1 MTFNQGT
8 PPRLRRSPHSIVD
21 LADLVHGLSRE
32 DQQRF
37 NRLYYHATVRAR
49 LRVPRTMAPWVEEHF
64 SSLEAVESQQVVRV
78 VNRVTGEGTLFN
90 PLRAQRPVQT
100 IKNTGPSLQDGAA
113 ENDVL
118 ARPLDLTPEDP
129 FGRLKN
135 RYGVTAAN
143 IAKYDTLH
151 SLVVFNEADPL
162 AFSRDSLA
170 GHLELARRWVQAAHA
185 WDDEAR
191 YPYILWN
198 CLWRAGGSLL
208 HGHLQ
213 VALARGM
220 HYAKIERLRNDAE
233 AYRQRHGVS
242 YFEDLAAVH
251 LALGCAYRVGQISVL
266 AHLTPVRDKEV
277 VLLAPGLTDG
287 AIDVLYQALVA
298 FRDRLGVRS
307 FNMGVLLP
315 PVAPVPE
322 SWDGFPTV
330 IRLVDRGAL
339 QDRTSDVG
347 GMELFA
353 ESVVASDPFAIA
365 QALQQ
370 DGGR

>member
-8 PPRLRRSPHSIVD
+8 PPRRRSSPRSIAD
-21 LADLVHGLSRE
+21 LADLVHALSPE
-32 DQQRF
+32 DEERF
-37 NRLYYHATVRAR
+37 HRLYYHATLRAR
-49 LRVPRTMAPWVEEHF
+49 LWVPRAMVPWVEEHF
-64 SSLEAVESQQVVRV
+64 SSLAAVESQQVVRI

-100 IKNTGPSLQDGAA
+100 TEKTGPALRAGGA
-113 ENDVL
+113 ETDIL

-135 RYGVTAAN
+135 SHGVTAAN

-151 SLVVFNEADPL
+151 SLVVFDEADPL
-162 AFSRDSLA
+162 AFSRDSLT
-170 GHLELARRWVQAAHA
+170 GHLELARRWIEAAHG
-185 WDDEAR
+185 WDYEAR

-213 VALARGM
+213 VALAKGM
-220 HYAKIERLRNDAE
+220 HYAKIERLRHDAE

-242 YFEDLAAVH
+242 YFEDLATVH
-251 LALGCAYRVGQISVL
+251 LALGCAHQVGQTSVL

-277 VLLAPGLTDG
+277 VLLSPGLTEG
-287 AIDVLYQALVA
+287 AIDAFYQALVA

-315 PVAPVPE
+315 PVAPVSE
-322 SWDGFPTV
+322 SWDDFPTV

-353 ESVVASDPFAIA
+353 ESVVASDPFAVA
-365 QALQQ
+365 QALRQ
-370 DGGR
+370 DGGE